1 VLFAGV
7 WKLELEMLGKGLGV
21 ALLCEMGRV
30 TSSTLPRHSRVVF
43 VSDSVFIYL
52 SAPLRCGGGE
62 MIFAYTFLRFSSGV

>member
-1 VLFAGV
+1 VLFAGG